1 MAKVD
6 FQGDLPLTNPLL
18 LSKQLDIE
26 QNAYYGFSLL
36 DHYRLESLD
45 NVDVIKPGQE
55 AHYVTV
61 TGALD
66 GFVPNGAVL
75 TKAFGAEVCTVSST
89 FDLRYSDSSQYFTV
103 DKSKILHVAPAAG
116 NTSAPEVPVFL

>member
-1 MAKVD
+1 
-6 FQGDLPLTNPLL
+6 
-18 LSKQLDIE
+18 
-26 QNAYYGFSLL
+26 
-36 DHYRLESLD
+36 
-45 NVDVIKPGQE
+45 
-55 AHYVTV
+55 
-61 TGALD
+61 
-66 GFVPNGAVL
+66 VL